1 MKAFEPFRIGKLELK
16 NRLVV
21 SAMVTNYCN
30 PDGTPTEKYLAYHE
44 HKARGG
50 WGLIITED
58 YAIAPKAGGF
68 TRLPG
73 LWEGS
78 QIQPH
83 QELTRRVHQAGGK
96 IVVQIYHAG
105 RETSSAI
112 TGERPVGPSPIRE
125 PSMPETPRE
134 LTVEEIHQLVEQFGD
149 CARRA
154 QQAGFD
160 GVEVHGAHGYL
171 VGAFAS
177 PFANKRCDEYGG
189 TIQNRARFAVEI
201 IRNIK
206 QKCGADFPVL
216 YRMSAVEYVP
226 GGLEIEEAKVL
237 ARLVE
242 EAGADCIHCSQGVY
256 ASTQHIIPPSVV
268 ARGAYVQNAAAIKS
282 AVHIPVIAVGRI
294 NDIQVAESIL
304 QSGQAD
310 LVTMAQ
316 ASLAD
321 PEMPK
326 KIQEGREDEVLRC
339 IGCLQGCA
347 GENGKGHCVRCLVN
361 PLTGMEDVYDFS
373 PAKERKRVLVIGGG
387 VSGCEAAIAAA
398 QRGHRVTLLEK
409 SGQLG
414 GQWIPASMPVGKSEF
429 TSLLLWQKTML
440 EKLHIQVLLNTQAD
454 GELIRLYE
462 PDAVV
467 VATGSKPFVPGFLK
481 GRTLWSTPTT
491 CSWARWRSRA
501 RSWWWAAAWWAPK
514 PPTP

>member
-237 ARLVE
+237 ARMVE

-256 ASTQHIIPPSVV
+256 TSTKVLEIGSHTV
-268 ARGAYVQNAAAIKS
+268 AAEREGQAITLED
-282 AVHIPVIAVGRI
+282 VDFVVIAVGVKTDTALFDQLEGLPWPVCKVGDANGVKNGYLGIREGFE
-294 NDIQVAESIL
+294 A
-304 QSGQAD
+304 G
-310 LVTMAQ
+310 
-316 ASLAD
+316 LA
-321 PEMPK
+321 
-326 KIQEGREDEVLRC
+326 L
-339 IGCLQGCA
+339 
-347 GENGKGHCVRCLVN
+347 
-361 PLTGMEDVYDFS
+361 
-373 PAKERKRVLVIGGG
+373 
-387 VSGCEAAIAAA
+387 
-398 QRGHRVTLLEK
+398 
-409 SGQLG
+409 
-414 GQWIPASMPVGKSEF
+414 
-429 TSLLLWQKTML
+429 
-440 EKLHIQVLLNTQAD
+440 
-454 GELIRLYE
+454 
-462 PDAVV
+462 
-467 VATGSKPFVPGFLK
+467 
-481 GRTLWSTPTT
+481 
-491 CSWARWRSRA
+491 
-501 RSWWWAAAWWAPK
+501 
-514 PPTP
+514 

>member
-96 IVVQIYHAG
+96 IVAQIYHAG

-242 EAGADCIHCSQGVY
+242 KAGADCIHCSQGVY
-256 ASTQHIIPPSVV
+256 TSTKVLEIGSHTV
-268 ARGAYVQNAAAIKS
+268 AAEREGQAITLED
-282 AVHIPVIAVGRI
+282 VDFVVIAVGVKTDTALFDQLEGLPWPVCKVGDANGVKNGYLGIREGFE
-294 NDIQVAESIL
+294 A
-304 QSGQAD
+304 G
-310 LVTMAQ
+310 
-316 ASLAD
+316 LA
-321 PEMPK
+321 
-326 KIQEGREDEVLRC
+326 L
-339 IGCLQGCA
+339 
-347 GENGKGHCVRCLVN
+347 
-361 PLTGMEDVYDFS
+361 
-373 PAKERKRVLVIGGG
+373 
-387 VSGCEAAIAAA
+387 
-398 QRGHRVTLLEK
+398 
-409 SGQLG
+409 
-414 GQWIPASMPVGKSEF
+414 
-429 TSLLLWQKTML
+429 
-440 EKLHIQVLLNTQAD
+440 
-454 GELIRLYE
+454 
-462 PDAVV
+462 
-467 VATGSKPFVPGFLK
+467 
-481 GRTLWSTPTT
+481 
-491 CSWARWRSRA
+491 
-501 RSWWWAAAWWAPK
+501 
-514 PPTP
+514 

>member
-1 MKAFEPFRIGKLELK
+1 MWP
-16 NRLVV
+16 
-21 SAMVTNYCN
+21 
-30 PDGTPTEKYLAYHE
+30 
-44 HKARGG
+44 
-50 WGLIITED
+50 
-58 YAIAPKAGGF
+58 
-68 TRLPG
+68 
-73 LWEGS
+73 
-78 QIQPH
+78 
-83 QELTRRVHQAGGK
+83 
-96 IVVQIYHAG
+96 QIYHAG

-160 GVEVHGAHGYL
+160 GVEVHGATATWWGL
-171 VGAFAS
+171 S
-177 PFANKRCDEYGG
+177 PRPLPTSAATSTAAPSRTGRGSRWKSSG
-189 TIQNRARFAVEI
+189 TSNRNA
-201 IRNIK
+201 
-206 QKCGADFPVL
+206 GADFPVL

-294 NDIQVAESIL
+294 NDIQMAESIL

-310 LVTMAQ
+310 LVTMAR

-347 GENGKGHCVRCLVN
+347 GGKRQRPLCPLPGEPPDGHGGRVRLLSRQGAQACA
-361 PLTGMEDVYDFS
+361 GHW
-373 PAKERKRVLVIGGG
+373 RGRVRVRG
-387 VSGCEAAIAAA
+387 
-398 QRGHRVTLLEK
+398 GHRRGPEGSPGDAAGEK
-409 SGQLG
+409 R
-414 GQWIPASMPVGKSEF
+414 PAGRPVDSRLPAVGKSEF
-429 TSLLLWQKTML
+429 TSLLLWQ
-440 EKLHIQVLLNTQAD
+440 
-454 GELIRLYE
+454 R
-462 PDAVV
+462 
-467 VATGSKPFVPGFLK
+467 KP
-481 GRTLWSTPTT
+481 
-491 CSWARWRSRA
+491 CWRSSTSRCC
-501 RSWWWAAAWWAPK
+501 
-514 PPTP
+514 

>member
-58 YAIAPKAGGF
+58 SAIAPKAGGF

-112 TGERPVGPSPIRE
+112 TGERPVAPSPIRE

-242 EAGADCIHCSQGVY
+242 KAGADCIHCSQGVY
-256 ASTQHIIPPSVV
+256 TSTKVLEIGSHTVAAEREGQAITLEDVDFVV
-268 ARGAYVQNAAAIKS
+268 T
-282 AVHIPVIAVGRI
+282 AVGVKTDTALFDQLEGLPWPVYKVGDANGVKNGYLGIREGFE
-294 NDIQVAESIL
+294 A
-304 QSGQAD
+304 G
-310 LVTMAQ
+310 
-316 ASLAD
+316 LA
-321 PEMPK
+321 
-326 KIQEGREDEVLRC
+326 L
-339 IGCLQGCA
+339 
-347 GENGKGHCVRCLVN
+347 
-361 PLTGMEDVYDFS
+361 
-373 PAKERKRVLVIGGG
+373 
-387 VSGCEAAIAAA
+387 
-398 QRGHRVTLLEK
+398 
-409 SGQLG
+409 
-414 GQWIPASMPVGKSEF
+414 
-429 TSLLLWQKTML
+429 
-440 EKLHIQVLLNTQAD
+440 
-454 GELIRLYE
+454 
-462 PDAVV
+462 
-467 VATGSKPFVPGFLK
+467 
-481 GRTLWSTPTT
+481 
-491 CSWARWRSRA
+491 
-501 RSWWWAAAWWAPK
+501 
-514 PPTP
+514 

>member
-44 HKARGG
+44 HKAQGG

-112 TGERPVGPSPIRE
+112 TGERPVAPSPIRE

-189 TIQNRARFAVEI
+189 TIQNRARFAWKSSGTSN
-201 IRNIK
+201 RN
-206 QKCGADFPVL
+206 A
-216 YRMSAVEYVP
+216 
-226 GGLEIEEAKVL
+226 
-237 ARLVE
+237 
-242 EAGADCIHCSQGVY
+242 
-256 ASTQHIIPPSVV
+256 
-268 ARGAYVQNAAAIKS
+268 
-282 AVHIPVIAVGRI
+282 GRI
-294 NDIQVAESIL
+294 SPCSI
-304 QSGQAD
+304 G
-310 LVTMAQ
+310 
-316 ASLAD
+316 
-321 PEMPK
+321 
-326 KIQEGREDEVLRC
+326 
-339 IGCLQGCA
+339 
-347 GENGKGHCVRCLVN
+347 
-361 PLTGMEDVYDFS
+361 
-373 PAKERKRVLVIGGG
+373 
-387 VSGCEAAIAAA
+387 
-398 QRGHRVTLLEK
+398 
-409 SGQLG
+409 
-414 GQWIPASMPVGKSEF
+414 
-429 TSLLLWQKTML
+429 
-440 EKLHIQVLLNTQAD
+440 
-454 GELIRLYE
+454 
-462 PDAVV
+462 
-467 VATGSKPFVPGFLK
+467 
-481 GRTLWSTPTT
+481 
-491 CSWARWRSRA
+491 
-501 RSWWWAAAWWAPK
+501 
-514 PPTP
+514 

>member
-1 MKAFEPFRIGKLELK
+1 
-16 NRLVV
+16 
-21 SAMVTNYCN
+21 
-30 PDGTPTEKYLAYHE
+30 
-44 HKARGG
+44 
-50 WGLIITED
+50 
-58 YAIAPKAGGF
+58 
-68 TRLPG
+68 
-73 LWEGS
+73 
-78 QIQPH
+78 
-83 QELTRRVHQAGGK
+83 
-96 IVVQIYHAG
+96 
-105 RETSSAI
+105 
-112 TGERPVGPSPIRE
+112 
-125 PSMPETPRE
+125 MPETPRE

-242 EAGADCIHCSQGVY
+242 KAGADCIHCSQGVY

-310 LVTMAQ
+310 LVTMARP
-316 ASLAD
+316 LW
-321 PEMPK
+321 
-326 KIQEGREDEVLRC
+326 RTRRC
-339 IGCLQGCA
+339 
-347 GENGKGHCVRCLVN
+347 
-361 PLTGMEDVYDFS
+361 P
-373 PAKERKRVLVIGGG
+373 RK
-387 VSGCEAAIAAA
+387 
-398 QRGHRVTLLEK
+398 
-409 SGQLG
+409 
-414 GQWIPASMPVGKSEF
+414 
-429 TSLLLWQKTML
+429 
-440 EKLHIQVLLNTQAD
+440 
-454 GELIRLYE
+454 
-462 PDAVV
+462 
-467 VATGSKPFVPGFLK
+467 SKRA
-481 GRTLWSTPTT
+481 GRTRCCGASAACKDAPEKTAKATV
-491 CSWARWRSRA
+491 S
-501 RSWWWAAAWWAPK
+501 AAW
-514 PPTP
+514 

>member
-21 SAMVTNYCN
+21 SAMVTNYCY

-105 RETSSAI
+105 RETSSSI
-112 TGERPVGPSPIRE
+112 TGERPVAPSPIRE

-310 LVTMAQ
+310 LVTMAR

-373 PAKERKRVLVIGGG
+373 PTKERKRVLLIGGG
-387 VSGCEAAIAAA
+387 VSGCEAAITAA
-398 QRGHRVTLLEK
+398 QKGHRVTLLEK

-440 EKLHIQVLLNTQAD
+440 
-454 GELIRLYE
+454 
-462 PDAVV
+462 
-467 VATGSKPFVPGFLK
+467 
-481 GRTLWSTPTT
+481 
-491 CSWARWRSRA
+491 
-501 RSWWWAAAWWAPK
+501 
-514 PPTP
+514 

>member
-96 IVVQIYHAG
+96 IVAQIYHAG

-310 LVTMAQ
+310 LVTMARP
-316 ASLAD
+316 LW
-321 PEMPK
+321 
-326 KIQEGREDEVLRC
+326 RTRRC
-339 IGCLQGCA
+339 
-347 GENGKGHCVRCLVN
+347 
-361 PLTGMEDVYDFS
+361 P
-373 PAKERKRVLVIGGG
+373 RK
-387 VSGCEAAIAAA
+387 
-398 QRGHRVTLLEK
+398 
-409 SGQLG
+409 
-414 GQWIPASMPVGKSEF
+414 
-429 TSLLLWQKTML
+429 
-440 EKLHIQVLLNTQAD
+440 
-454 GELIRLYE
+454 
-462 PDAVV
+462 
-467 VATGSKPFVPGFLK
+467 SKRA
-481 GRTLWSTPTT
+481 GRTRCCGASAACKDAPEKTAKVIV
-491 CSWARWRSRA
+491 S
-501 RSWWWAAAWWAPK
+501 AAW
-514 PPTP
+514 

>member
-1 MKAFEPFRIGKLELK
+1 MKALEPFRIGKLELK

-21 SAMVTNYCN
+21 SAMVTNYCY

-112 TGERPVGPSPIRE
+112 TGERPVAPSPIRE

-242 EAGADCIHCSQGVY
+242 KAGADCIHCSQGVY
-256 ASTQHIIPPSVV
+256 ASTKVLEIGSHTV
-268 ARGAYVQNAAAIKS
+268 AAEREGQAITLED
-282 AVHIPVIAVGRI
+282 VDFVVIAVGVKTDTALFDQLEGLPWPVYKVGDANGVKNGYLGIREGFE
-294 NDIQVAESIL
+294 A
-304 QSGQAD
+304 G
-310 LVTMAQ
+310 
-316 ASLAD
+316 LA
-321 PEMPK
+321 
-326 KIQEGREDEVLRC
+326 L
-339 IGCLQGCA
+339 
-347 GENGKGHCVRCLVN
+347 
-361 PLTGMEDVYDFS
+361 
-373 PAKERKRVLVIGGG
+373 
-387 VSGCEAAIAAA
+387 
-398 QRGHRVTLLEK
+398 
-409 SGQLG
+409 
-414 GQWIPASMPVGKSEF
+414 
-429 TSLLLWQKTML
+429 
-440 EKLHIQVLLNTQAD
+440 
-454 GELIRLYE
+454 
-462 PDAVV
+462 
-467 VATGSKPFVPGFLK
+467 
-481 GRTLWSTPTT
+481 
-491 CSWARWRSRA
+491 
-501 RSWWWAAAWWAPK
+501 
-514 PPTP
+514 